1 MAEEKDQRGRLP
13 RWFEMYEIAESRE
26 SKFWGDPV
34 RRMLSD
40 SKRERF
46 AARPALEQLEML
58 DRQRP
63 RRWGRREEDHRVEL
77 IGKGRSVAFDHQRE
91 KRDVRELLELIGR
104 YESKPKTIY
113 SSVRNVSMSMSNP
126 RPRFQLV

>member
-40 SKRERF
+40 SNRERF
-46 AARPALEQLEML
+46 AARPALEQLAML

-63 RRWGRREEDHRVEL
+63 RR
-77 IGKGRSVAFDHQRE
+77 
-91 KRDVRELLELIGR
+91 
-104 YESKPKTIY
+104 
-113 SSVRNVSMSMSNP
+113 
-126 RPRFQLV
+126 